1 MSEHLGKKIIAGS
14 IWSILNRFAL
24 RSIGFINTIILA
36 RLLTPDDFGLIAL
49 SMLTVGLVVLLF
61 NTDMGQA
68 VLRRKEVNNALLN
81 TAWTLRVIAGISLSV
96 IIFLLA
102 PVSAAYFNDSRI
114 LPVMQ
119 LIAFQPFIESL
130 NNIGFVLYEKN
141 LEFKKSFFRTL
152 ISKGLSVCVGV
163 GIAIWLRNYWA
174 LAIGIIAQNVIT
186 TVMSF
191 VMHPYRPR
199 FQLTAAR
206 ELATDSYNNIA
217 KNIAIFLK
225 QKSDEFFIGTI
236 SGANGLGGY
245 YMAKSV
251 ANMLTAELIQPA
263 GSALLSGYTRIVHDP
278 ERFKSSVIKVVN
290 AISLIAFP
298 CSLGLSAIACQF
310 VPVVFGSKWEPIIPY
325 FELFCFMGGLTA
337 LQSVTGPVL
346 TAIGKLY
353 VISFVAWLNLICF
366 VTMLLSIA
374 YTKDILLITH
384 SLFMLS
390 AIMTVLNYIVLIGY
404 AKIGFMRIV
413 FALFKPAV
421 ASIAMSYCLSLLNEK
436 FLTQVSILNLV
447 ANVVA
452 GFLIY
457 ATLIGLAWL
466 IRRNPDSIEGVVF
479 KKIFR
484 INAGFPVK
492 SL

>member
-1 MSEHLGKKIIAGS
+1 MSEQLGQKIIEGS

-24 RSIGFINTIILA
+24 RGLGFINTIILA
-36 RLLTPDDFGLIAL
+36 RLLTPADFGLIAL

-68 VLRRKEVNNALLN
+68 VLRRKEVSNALLN
-81 TAWTLRVIAGISLSV
+81 TAWTLRVIAGFLLSI

-102 PVSAAYFNDSRI
+102 PFSAAYFNDLRI

-152 ISKGLSVCVGV
+152 ISKGLSVCVGI

-174 LAIGIIAQNVIT
+174 LAIGIIAQNTIT

-191 VMHPYRPR
+191 VMHPYRPK

-206 ELATDSYNNIA
+206 ELATDSYNNVA

-236 SGANGLGGY
+236 SGASGLGGY

-263 GSALLSGYTRIVHDP
+263 GSALLSGYSRIVHDS
-278 ERFKSSVIKVVN
+278 ERFKISVIKVVN

-325 FELFCFMGGLTA
+325 FEIFCFMGGLTA

-353 VISFVAWLNLICF
+353 VISSIAWLNLICF
-366 VTMLLSIA
+366 VTLLVSIA
-374 YTKDILLITH
+374 YTKDILFITH

-390 AIMTVLNYIVLIGY
+390 SVMTVLNYIVLMWY
-404 AKIGFMRIV
+404 TKIGIIQIF

-421 ASIAMSYCLSLLNEK
+421 ASIVMAYCLSLLNEN
-436 FLTQVSILNLV
+436 FLTQVSIINLV
-447 ANVVA
+447 ANIFA
-452 GFLIY
+452 GFVIY
-457 ATLIGLAWL
+457 VSLIGLAWL
-466 IRRNPDSIEGVVF
+466 IRRKPDSIEAVFF

-484 INAGFPVK
+484 INDGAPVK